1 MRCQICDDDKVFNF
15 LNLGEHPACIFVSPE
30 QFKSEKRF
38 TLDVWYCPACGLVQ
52 LGHPVDQNILFG
64 DDYHHIAALSS
75 SFKEH
80 LKALAE
86 DTAKKFKLSSKDLV
100 VELGSNDGA
109 LLEAFKPHQV
119 KVLGVDP
126 SDVSQIAI
134 DKGIPTIREFFN
146 EKLAA
151 KMVKEHGKAKIIAS
165 LNTFAHVSN
174 LDSFVRGVRDL
185 LTDDGA
191 FITESHYVLDLI
203 KDLQYDFIY
212 HEHSRYYAV
221 RTLVHLFQKHGMEVF
236 DVERIPTHSG
246 SIRVYAGKKGA
257 RPVAKVVADLLKAEE
272 QFGLKNKETYLAFAK
287 KVQEHKAVFVQ
298 FLKDLRAKGQRIA
311 GLTFPA
317 RAVTLL
323 NFCGIGPETL
333 DCITEMSTLKIG
345 RYSPGTHIKVVD
357 QEMLFRDGAPEY
369 GLLLSWHI
377 AKEILPRFK
386 AKGFKGKFI
395 LPLPTPTIVE

>member
-1 MRCQICDDDKVFNF
+1 MRCQICDDDKLFKF
-15 LNLGEHPACIFVSPE
+15 LDLGEHPACIFPRE
-30 QFKSEKRF
+30 GQLKDEKRF
-38 TLDVWYCPACGLVQ
+38 KLDVHYCPTCGLIQ
-52 LGHPVDQNILFG
+52 LGHPVDQDILFG

-80 LKALAE
+80 LKELAAA
-86 DTAKKFKLSSKDLV
+86 TAAKFKLGAGDLV

-109 LLEAFKPHQV
+109 LLEAYLPHKV

-134 DKGIPTIREFFN
+134 DKGIPTLREFFN
-146 EKLAA
+146 EGLAA
-151 KMVKEHGKAKIIAS
+151 KMAKEHGKAKLMAS

-185 LTDDGA
+185 LTDDGV
-191 FITESHYVLDLI
+191 FVTESHYALDLI
-203 KDLQYDFIY
+203 NDLQYDFIY
-212 HEHSRYYAV
+212 HEHSRYYTV
-221 RTLVHLFQKHGMEVF
+221 RTLVYLFAKHGLEVF
-236 DVERIPTHSG
+236 DVVRIPTHSG
-246 SIRVYAGKKGA
+246 SIRVFAGKKGA
-257 RPVAKVVADLLKAEE
+257 HPVAKIVGELLAAEKAA
-272 QFGLKNKETYLAFAK
+272 GLENTDTYVAFAK
-287 KVQEHKAVFVQ
+287 KVAEHKTAFVK
-298 FLKDLRAKGQRIA
+298 FLKDIRAKGSRIA

-323 NFCGIGPETL
+323 NYCGIGPETL

-357 QEMLFRDGAPEY
+357 QEMLFREGAPEY

-377 AKEILPRFK
+377 QKEILPRFK

-395 LPLPTPTIVE
+395 LPLPQPTIV

>member
-1 MRCQICDDDKVFNF
+1 MRCQICNDDNLFKF
-15 LNLGEHPACIFVSPE
+15 LELGEHPACIFPRE
-30 QFKSEKRF
+30 GQLKDEKRF
-38 TLDVWYCPACGLVQ
+38 TLDVHYCPKCGLIQ
-52 LGHPVDQNILFG
+52 LGHPVDQDILFG

-80 LKALAE
+80 LKELAAA
-86 DTAKKFKLSSKDLV
+86 TAAKFKLGAGDLV

-109 LLEAFKPHQV
+109 LLEAYLPHKV

-134 DKGIPTIREFFN
+134 DKGIATLREFFN
-146 EKLAA
+146 EGLAA
-151 KMVKEHGKAKIIAS
+151 KMAKEHGKAKLIAS

-185 LTDDGA
+185 LTDDGV
-191 FITESHYVLDLI
+191 FVTESHYALDLI
-203 KDLQYDFIY
+203 ADLQYDFIY
-212 HEHSRYYAV
+212 HEHSRYYTV
-221 RTLVHLFQKHGMEVF
+221 RTLVYLFEKHGLEVF
-236 DVERIPTHSG
+236 DVVRIPTHSG
-246 SIRVYAGKKGA
+246 SIRVFAGKKGA
-257 RPVAKVVADLLKAEE
+257 HPVAKIVGELLQAERE
-272 QFGLKNKETYLAFAK
+272 AGLENKETYLEFAK
-287 KVQEHKAVFVQ
+287 KVSEHKKIFVD
-298 FLKDLRAKGQRIA
+298 FLKGIRAKGQRIA

-377 AKEILPRFK
+377 QKEILPRFK

-395 LPLPTPTIVE
+395 IPLPTPTVI

>member
-1 MRCQICDDDKVFNF
+1 MRCQICSNDKLFNF
-15 LNLGEHPACIFVSPE
+15 LNLGAHPACAFLTE
-30 QFKSEKRF
+30 AQLKDEK
-38 TLDVWYCPACGLVQ
+38 TYPLTAYYCPSCGLVQ
-52 LGHPVDQNILFG
+52 LGHPVAQEVLFG

-80 LKALAE
+80 LSALAKS
-86 DTAKKFKLSSKDLV
+86 TVNKFALGDGDLI

-109 LLEAFKPHQV
+109 LLEAFVPHKV

-126 SDVSQIAI
+126 SDVAQLAI
-134 DKGIPTIREFFN
+134 DKGLPTIREFFN

-151 KMVKEHGKAKIIAS
+151 EMTKEHGKARVILS
-165 LNTFAHVSN
+165 LNTFAHVSG

-185 LTDDGA
+185 LDDKGV

-212 HEHSRYYAV
+212 HEHSRYYSI
-221 RTLVHLFQKHGMEVF
+221 RTLVHLFDKHGMDVF

-246 SIRVYAGKKGA
+246 SIRVFACRKGA
-257 RPVAKVVADLLKAEE
+257 HPISKSIGNLLKAEE
-272 QFGLKNKETYLAFAK
+272 EFGLPREETYSEFAK
-287 KVQEHKAVFVQ
+287 KVAQHRNIFVD
-298 FLKDLRAKGQRIA
+298 FLRDLRAKGRRIA

-323 NFCGIGPETL
+323 NYCGIGPKTL
-333 DCITEMSTLKIG
+333 ECITEQSHLKIG
-345 RYSPGTHIKVVD
+345 RFSPGTHIKVVD
-357 QEMLFRDGAPEY
+357 QSMLFGADAPEY

-377 AKEILPRFK
+377 QKEIIPRFK

-395 LPLPTPTIVE
+395 IPLPTPTVV

>member
-1 MRCQICDDDKVFNF
+1 MRCQICDNDKLFKF
-15 LNLGEHPACIFVSPE
+15 LDLGDHPACIFPRE
-30 QFKSEKRF
+30 GQLKDEKRF
-38 TLDVWYCPACGLVQ
+38 KLDVHYCPKCGLIQ
-52 LGHPVDQNILFG
+52 LGHPVDQDILFG

-80 LKALAE
+80 LKELAAA
-86 DTAKKFKLSSKDLV
+86 TAAKFKLGAGDLV

-109 LLEAFKPHQV
+109 LLEAYLPHKV

-126 SDVSQIAI
+126 SDVSKIAV
-134 DKGIPTIREFFN
+134 DKGIETLREFFN
-146 EKLAA
+146 EGLAA
-151 KMVKEHGKAKIIAS
+151 KMVKSHGKAKLIAS

-185 LTDDGA
+185 LTDDGV
-191 FITESHYVLDLI
+191 FVTESHYALDLI
-203 KDLQYDFIY
+203 NDLQYDFIY
-212 HEHSRYYAV
+212 HEHSRYYTV
-221 RTLVHLFQKHGMEVF
+221 RTLVYLFAKHGLEVF
-236 DVERIPTHSG
+236 DVVRIPTHSG
-246 SIRVYAGKKGA
+246 SIRVFAGKKGA
-257 RPVAKVVADLLKAEE
+257 HPVAKIVGELLAAEKSA
-272 QFGLKNKETYLAFAK
+272 GLENTDTYVAFAK
-287 KVQEHKAVFVQ
+287 KVAEHQTAFVK
-298 FLKDLRAKGQRIA
+298 FLKDIRAKGQRIA

-323 NFCGIGPETL
+323 NYCGIGPETL

-377 AKEILPRFK
+377 QKEILPRFK

-395 LPLPTPTIVE
+395 LPLPKPTIV

>member
-1 MRCQICDDDKVFNF
+1 MRCQTCSNENLFKF
-15 LNLGEHPACIFVSPE
+15 LDLGEHPACIFPRE
-30 QFKSEKRF
+30 GQLKDEKRF
-38 TLDVWYCPACGLVQ
+38 PLDVHYCPDCGLVQ
-52 LGHPVDQNILFG
+52 LGHPVAQEILFG

-80 LKALAE
+80 LKDLAA
-86 DTAKKFKLSSKDLV
+86 DTAKRFKLASGDLV

-109 LLEAFKPHQV
+109 LLEAFSPHKV

-126 SDVSQIAI
+126 SDVALIAI
-134 DKGIPTIREFFN
+134 KKGIATIREFFN
-146 EKLAA
+146 EGLAA
-151 KMVKEHGKAKIIAS
+151 KMVKDHGKAKVIAS
-165 LNTFAHVSN
+165 LNTFAHVSS

-185 LTDDGA
+185 LTDDGV

-203 KDLQYDFIY
+203 TGLQYDFIY
-212 HEHSRYYAV
+212 HEHCRYYAV
-221 RTLVHLFQKHGMEVF
+221 RTLVHLFEKHGMEVF
-236 DVERIPTHSG
+236 DVVRIPTHSG
-246 SIRVYAGKKGA
+246 SIRVFAGKKGA
-257 RPVAKVVADLLKAEE
+257 HPVAKIVGELLKAEAAA
-272 QFGLKNKETYLAFAK
+272 GLTKKETYVEFAK
-287 KVQEHKAVFVQ
+287 KVHAHKKIFVD
-298 FLKDLRAKGQRIA
+298 FLKAIRAKGQRIA

-323 NFCGIGPETL
+323 NYCGIGPETL

-357 QEMLFRDGAPEY
+357 QEMLFREGAPEY

-377 AKEILPRFK
+377 AKEIIPRFK

-395 LPLPTPTIVE
+395 IPLPTPTIV